1 MFEVLVG
8 LGIAGLVGYVWR
20 RGEKE
25 VRQVENYLDT
35 IKIHYQTLMEDY
47 NELND
52 LYLDYLNQDP
62 NKRLLEIQEEIARQL
77 AAVNAPDTGGL

>member
-35 IKIHYQTLMEDY
+35 IKIHYQTLMENY
-47 NELND
+47 NEPRKTN
-52 LYLDYLNQDP
+52 
-62 NKRLLEIQEEIARQL
+62 RCSH
-77 AAVNAPDTGGL
+77 T